1 MLNRN
6 TDFQPYTVYYILP
19 EAVVTVPSGLASD
32 PRGVPNE
39 KEPPALAAG
48 AEVIEVVVATAGGLF
63 NSPCPKMLVP
73 ALVPE
78 VVPIPVPN
86 VSPVPNPLFAVV
98 VATGAE
104 PVREKE
110 GAAAIADCAAAG

>member
-1 MLNRN
+1 M
-6 TDFQPYTVYYILP
+6 
-19 EAVVTVPSGLASD
+19 PSGLARD

-39 KEPPALAAG
+39 KEPPTLVALAAG

-63 NSPCPKMLVP
+63 SNPCPKMLVP

-86 VSPVPNPLFAVV
+86 VSPVPNPLLAVV
-98 VATGAE
+98 VATEAE
-104 PVREKE
+104 PVKEKE
-110 GAAAIADCAAAG
+110 GAAAVADCAAAD

>member
-1 MLNRN
+1 MIA
-6 TDFQPYTVYYILP
+6 T
-19 EAVVTVPSGLASD
+19 SGLASD

-39 KEPPALAAG
+39 KELPALVALAAG
-48 AEVIEVVVATAGGLF
+48 AEVIEVVVATAGGLCS
-63 NSPCPKMLVP
+63 SPCPKMLVP